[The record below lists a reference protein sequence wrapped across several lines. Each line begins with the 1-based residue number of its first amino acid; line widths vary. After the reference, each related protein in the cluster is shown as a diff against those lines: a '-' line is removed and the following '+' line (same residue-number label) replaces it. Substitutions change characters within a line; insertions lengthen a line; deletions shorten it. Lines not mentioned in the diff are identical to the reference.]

1 MGLFAP
7 KLRSAPPRC
16 ELVARPRLVER
27 LVRAD
32 NRLALVAAP
41 AGFGKST
48 LLAQWQAQDPRGF
61 AFVTLEPSDNDPLE
75 LWNCIVMSLRQV
87 EPSFGSTVQA
97 MLHSIG
103 GIAIEPLVRR
113 IAVELEDL
121 QQPVVVVLDDYQ
133 VIRNAACH
141 ASVEALIAHRLSRVH
156 VVLSSRSDPAIP
168 LGRLRASGEL
178 LEIRAA
184 DLAFTAEETKELL
197 NDTIGLRLVDDELR
211 LLHGRTEGWPAGLQL
226 ASLTLRTAIDRES
239 FLRSFGGSNRHIADY
254 LTEVVLDA
262 VDDDVRQF
270 LLDTSILNRFS
281 ASLCTAVTGREDSAG
296 MLDLLERINLFLIP
310 LDDQRLWYRYHHLF
324 GGLLRHQ
331 LGLRMPA
338 RVAAL
343 HRAASAW
350 FAEAGDLDQAV
361 GHAIAAGELAAAS
374 DLVLRGWAP
383 LMVSGRLTTVLAWL
397 ERFPEGYV
405 RGSARLSIIKA
416 WVSGLLGYEREAR
429 QSIEYALRTG
439 FEGALPDGSS
449 TVEHAAALLRSMFP
463 WADVGELR
471 TAAQAVRGFRD
482 ELRPPFRAV
491 ATFAVGFA
499 AFLGGE
505 DETARVELERAV
517 ELGTMAHA
525 WIIVVDALGVG
536 AQVALSQGRVEDAER
551 QGLSVLEHARIHG
564 LLDLP
569 HVGYYLATLGVA
581 TARSGRLEQ
590 GDELL
595 DAGIRQLA
603 EWDPLLAGHAR
614 LMRAPVRRQLGDLGG
629 ARALLDEAT
638 SLLAL
643 CHDTGVIGDLA
654 MSVART
660 LSTSHRRGDER
671 TDLTDREMDVLRLL
685 ANGLSQ
691 REIANRLF
699 LSFNTIH
706 SHTRSI
712 YNRLDASNREEAIQR
727 ARELD
732 LL

>member
-1 MGLFAP
+1 MLSGTRWCHCVNRRMAGEARHRRKGVGLLAR

-61 AFVTLEPSDNDPLE
+61 AFVTLEPSDNDPVE

-97 MLHSIG
+97 MLQSIG
-103 GIAIEPLVRR
+103 GIAIESLVRR

-168 LGRLRASGEL
+168 LGRLRASVTA

-184 DLAFTAEETKELL
+184 DLAFTVEETKELL

-211 LLHGRTEGWPAGLQL
+211 LLQGRTEGWPAGLQL

-262 VDDDVRQF
+262 VDDDVREF

-331 LGLRMPA
+331 LGLACRHVSRLCMV
-338 RVAAL
+338 R
-343 HRAASAW
+343 
-350 FAEAGDLDQAV
+350 
-361 GHAIAAGELAAAS
+361 
-374 DLVLRGWAP
+374 LR
-383 LMVSGRLTTVLAWL
+383 
-397 ERFPEGYV
+397 
-405 RGSARLSIIKA
+405 RGSPR
-416 WVSGLLGYEREAR
+416 
-429 QSIEYALRTG
+429 
-439 FEGALPDGSS
+439 
-449 TVEHAAALLRSMFP
+449 
-463 WADVGELR
+463 
-471 TAAQAVRGFRD
+471 
-482 ELRPPFRAV
+482 RA
-491 ATFAVGFA
+491 TW
-499 AFLGGE
+499 
-505 DETARVELERAV
+505 TRR
-517 ELGTMAHA
+517 LGT
-525 WIIVVDALGVG
+525 
-536 AQVALSQGRVEDAER
+536 
-551 QGLSVLEHARIHG
+551 
-564 LLDLP
+564 
-569 HVGYYLATLGVA
+569 
-581 TARSGRLEQ
+581 RS
-590 GDELL
+590 
-595 DAGIRQLA
+595 
-603 EWDPLLAGHAR
+603 
-614 LMRAPVRRQLGDLGG
+614 RR
-629 ARALLDEAT
+629 E
-638 SLLAL
+638 S
-643 CHDTGVIGDLA
+643 
-654 MSVART
+654 
-660 LSTSHRRGDER
+660 
-671 TDLTDREMDVLRLL
+671 LRLL
-685 ANGLSQ
+685 RIWCCAVG
-691 REIANRLF
+691 RR
-699 LSFNTIH
+699 
-706 SHTRSI
+706 
-712 YNRLDASNREEAIQR
+712 
-727 ARELD
+727 
-732 LL
+732 